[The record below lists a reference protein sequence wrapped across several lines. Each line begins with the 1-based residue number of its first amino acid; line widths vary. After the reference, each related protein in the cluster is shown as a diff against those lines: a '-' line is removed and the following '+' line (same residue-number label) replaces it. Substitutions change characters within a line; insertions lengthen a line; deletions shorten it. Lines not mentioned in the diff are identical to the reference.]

1 MRNIFL
7 LLVGLLVGLLLGLS
21 ACGESATPTPLPTAA
36 ALLQPLPPG
45 DPVQGEKLF
54 RRTLLGS
61 RPEPGCITC
70 HSLAPATVLLGP
82 SLADVATRSATTI
95 QQADYK
101 GQAESVEQYLQESI
115 RLPNVYIAPG
125 FAPDVMRPTFAA
137 ELSAQEIADLVA
149 FLLTLKVT
157 PVAGKITLLNLMAPV
172 APLGMTNGS
181 IYFTLQNGTDRT
193 LQLQGAA
200 ADVAE
205 ALSFHETIND
215 NGILR
220 MIAQPA
226 GFAIPAGE
234 SLVLASG
241 GKHLML
247 EKLYAPLVA
256 GQQFTLTLTFA
267 EGGPLMVTVPVM
279 AHGAQ
284 PMEHHK

>member
-1 MRNIFL
+1 MRIIFL
-7 LLVGLLVGLLLGLS
+7 FLVGLLFGLS
-21 ACGESATPTPLPTAA
+21 ACGERATPTPQPIVAA
-36 ALLQPLPPG
+36 ILQPLPPG
-45 DPVQGEKLF
+45 DPAQGEKLF
-54 RRTLLGS
+54 RRTLLGA

-82 SLADVATRSATTI
+82 SLADIATRSATTI
-95 QQADYK
+95 QQADYQ

-115 RLPNVYIAPG
+115 SAPNVYLAPG

-137 ELSAQEIADLVA
+137 ELSPQEIADLVA

-172 APLGMTNGS
+172 APIGMTNGS
-181 IYFTLQNGTDRT
+181 IYFTLQNGTDQPLH
-193 LQLQGAA
+193 LQSARAA
-200 ADVAE
+200 VAE
-205 ALSFHETIND
+205 AHSFHETVND

-220 MIAQPA
+220 MSAQPA
-226 GFAIPAGE
+226 GFTVPAGE
-234 SLVLASG
+234 SLVLAPG

-256 GQQFTLTLTFA
+256 GEQFTLTLTFT
-267 EGGPLMVTVPVM
+267 EGDPLIVTVPVM

-284 PMEHHK
+284 PMEHHR